1 MLLGCR
7 WPNDVLKEPKRK
19 EGRLHRYLKEKES
32 ENVTMSINM
41 PELED
46 IEENDE
52 NDVENDSDFSMEP
65 PFHEKKPNKN
75 SQHYLHPEEI
85 KIL

>member
-1 MLLGCR
+1 MA
-7 WPNDVLKEPKRK
+7 KRRLERAEKK

-65 PFHEKKPNKN
+65 PFHEKKNPTKTANITCIQRK
-75 SQHYLHPEEI
+75 
-85 KIL
+85 